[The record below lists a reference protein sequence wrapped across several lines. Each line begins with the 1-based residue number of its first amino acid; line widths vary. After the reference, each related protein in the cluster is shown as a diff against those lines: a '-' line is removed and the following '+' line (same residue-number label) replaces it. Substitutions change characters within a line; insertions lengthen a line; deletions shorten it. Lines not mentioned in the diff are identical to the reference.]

1 MHNVLMALQ
10 TDLASSIA
18 IRFICQMEELGRFD
32 IQTVHVPDLGKD
44 EDFPGVGFVQKVWE
58 DGVLENAREEISR
71 LMQKENLIRHR
82 PMPPKILLGERDQV
96 ILNEL
101 QQRDYDIFIE
111 GLLHS
116 FDPDAF
122 LKKLESDLYRS
133 LSRPI
138 LMVKN
143 LVKLNR
149 GIQVVGDQDIFPSL
163 LSWFFKLWKDLPLKT
178 DFLICQ
184 FEDRN
189 DEVVFLEND
198 SHVVSKIEDG
208 WSRSSTVPFTIKTV
222 KGPER
227 RVAELIR
234 DHALVMSEVPM
245 SWEKMAD
252 ILAKSPCPI
261 LLCPR
266 SKYNENS
273 ERVT

>member
-18 IRFICQMEELGRFD
+18 IRFICQMEELGNFN
-32 IQTVHVPDLGKD
+32 IQTIHVPDLD
-44 EDFPGVGFVQKVWE
+44 QEEDAPGVGFVHKAWE
-58 DGVLENAREEISR
+58 DGVLENARQEISR
-71 LMQKENLIRHR
+71 LMQKEDLVRYR

-101 QQRDYDIFIE
+101 RQRDYDIFIE

-116 FDPDAF
+116 FEPDAF
-122 LKKLESDLYRS
+122 LKKLESELYRN

-149 GIQVVGDQDIFPSL
+149 GIQVVGDQNTISSL
-163 LSWFFKLWKDLPLKT
+163 LPWFFKLWEDLPVKT

-189 DEVVFLEND
+189 DEIVFLEND
-198 SHVVSKIEDG
+198 SQVVSKIEDD

-227 RVAELIR
+227 RVAELVR
-234 DHALVMSEVPM
+234 DHALVMSEMPM

-252 ILAKSPCPI
+252 ILAKSPCPV

-266 SKYNENS
+266 TK
-273 ERVT
+273 